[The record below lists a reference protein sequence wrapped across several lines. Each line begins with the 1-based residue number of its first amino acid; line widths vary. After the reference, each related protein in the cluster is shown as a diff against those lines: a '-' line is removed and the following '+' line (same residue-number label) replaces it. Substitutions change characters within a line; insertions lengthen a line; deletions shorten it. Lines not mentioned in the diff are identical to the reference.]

1 MAQEYASKQPQ
12 GFKNHI
18 ENVAIVGAGGQS
30 GKFIVEEMLKNG
42 KHNITAITRAGSTNK
57 VPSGVAVKRVDYND
71 QSSLVEALK
80 GQDAL
85 VITMGVTAPPD
96 QQTKLIEAAAAA
108 NVPWIIPDEFGADGS
123 NEETSKDILIGPPK
137 KKDRDHIEK
146 LGKSSWIGIACGV
159 WYEFSLGGG
168 PYRYGFDFKNRT
180 VTFFDDGTT
189 RINTS
194 TWPQTGRSVANLLAL
209 KVLPDDESDRSP
221 CLAGLRNKFVYVS
234 SFTINQKEMF
244 DSVLRV
250 TGTGPDDWQVAHV
263 PVKEYYRE
271 GVEQLQRGN
280 RVGFAKLLYSRMFF
294 PDLAGNFEAT
304 KGLDND
310 KLGLPKEDLD
320 EFTKIGVRLA
330 ESGYFDNE
338 GA

>member
-18 ENVAIVGAGGQS
+18 ESVAIVGAGGQC
-30 GKFIVEEMLKNG
+30 GKFIVEAMLKAG
-42 KHNITAITRAGSTNK
+42 KHKITAISREGSTNTMPDGVTVKK
-57 VPSGVAVKRVDYND
+57 VNYDSP
-71 QSSLVEALK
+71 SSLAESLK

-85 VITMGVTAPPD
+85 VITMSVTAPPD
-96 QQTKLIEAAAAA
+96 TQIKLLEAAAAA
-108 NVPWIIPDEFGADGS
+108 GVSWVIPNEFGVDTM
-123 NEETSKDILIGPPK
+123 NEGVGRDTMLGPAK
-137 KKDRDHIEK
+137 KAVHDHIEK
-146 LGKSSWIGIACGV
+146 LGKSSWVGITCGF

-168 PYRYGFDFKNRT
+168 PARYGFDFKNRT

-209 KVLPDDESDRSP
+209 KVLPENENDNDP
-221 CLAGLRNKFVYVS
+221 CLSQFRNKIAYVS
-234 SFTINQKEMF
+234 SFTISQKEMF
-244 DSVLRV
+244 ESVLRV
-250 TGTGPDDWQVAHV
+250 TGASASDWKTTNV
-263 PVKEYYRE
+263 PVQQYYQE
-271 GVEQLQRGN
+271 GVEQLKSGN
-280 RVGFAKLLYSRMFF
+280 RVGFVKLLYSRIFF
-294 PDLAGNFEAT
+294 PDQAGNFGAL

-320 EFTKIGVRLA
+320 EFTKVGIHLH

-338 GA
+338 L